1 MLWTLAVRRL
11 DLRPIGPWGFSVG
24 FAGLNGRFHRLT
36 GIHMGLYTVTD
47 WLGLVPLVVAL
58 GFALLGLFQ
67 LIRRKSLWKADRSL
81 LVLGRFYL
89 MVMGAYLFFERTAV
103 NYRPVLIDGYLEAS
117 YPSSTTMLAL
127 CVLPTAMLQLKE
139 RIRSRRIRRGILVA
153 LGGLTA
159 LWVLGRLIS
168 GVYWVT
174 DIIGGGLFSTGG
186 VLLYQA
192 VCSRVAKG
200 EGIA

>member
-1 MLWTLAVRRL
+1 
-11 DLRPIGPWGFSVG
+11 
-24 FAGLNGRFHRLT
+24 
-36 GIHMGLYTVTD
+36 MGLYTVTD

>member
-1 MLWTLAVRRL
+1 
-11 DLRPIGPWGFSVG
+11 
-24 FAGLNGRFHRLT
+24 
-36 GIHMGLYTVTD
+36 
-47 WLGLVPLVVAL
+47 
-58 GFALLGLFQ
+58 
-67 LIRRKSLWKADRSL
+67 
-81 LVLGRFYL
+81 
-89 MVMGAYLFFERTAV
+89 
-103 NYRPVLIDGYLEAS
+103 
-117 YPSSTTMLAL
+117 MLAL

-192 VCSRVAKG
+192 VCRRVAKG